1 MGSAP
6 DPLVGQSTAHA
17 HTFFSKE
24 WKVLQLNFSQG
35 LNIQGKTIE
44 SQPAGTEKKR
54 LPRLHKVLRVLRK
67 SFEFGGPMDFPRPGD
82 AMLWWSVLG
91 STWP

>member
-6 DPLVGQSTAHA
+6 NPLVGQSTAHA

-44 SQPAGTEKKR
+44 SQPAGTEKKEASAPSQSPAR
-54 LPRLHKVLRVLRK
+54 SPKVV
-67 SFEFGGPMDFPRPGD
+67 
-82 AMLWWSVLG
+82 
-91 STWP
+91 